1 MMKKMVLFCFFA
13 GMTLALQAQEIA
25 MKWNDHNLSL
35 GASIGLLYGRAEE
48 IVYRDSR
55 TKNKL
60 SQLLWDLKPLIYA
73 GADINYRWQKPEN
86 SWGIFA
92 HTAFKFGFPGETGV
106 MEDRDWIAL
115 YYPDWLTHYSVH
127 DNKTKNAIIVDA
139 DIGVSFPVFRQ
150 FLLKTYISY
159 NFMYFAWSG
168 QGGSYLYPVWD
179 TDGDG
184 KPDGDH
190 FPETRS
196 IDVIRYKQTWHI
208 ISPGVAFYGEFNRYF
223 SGEIAFKISP
233 LIWCIGVDNHVLRD
247 LTITTDKLDIGLFIE
262 PSLLFSFTPK
272 DFFTL
277 SLSVLYRDIRYVR
290 GDGIYKEL
298 GKPVRTVNNMLG
310 TGYSVFDV
318 GLTAKFKLGKTA
330 RPLESDLTP

>member
-1 MMKKMVLFCFFA
+1 MKKMVLFCLFA

-35 GASIGLLYGRAEE
+35 GASIGLLHGRAEE

-73 GADINYRWQKPEN
+73 GADINYRWQRPEN

-92 HTAFKFGFPGETGV
+92 QATFKFGIPAETGV
-106 MEDRDWIAL
+106 LEDRDWTEKE
-115 YYPDWLTHYSVH
+115 YPQFLTYYSVH
-127 DNKTKNAIIVDA
+127 DNKTKNAVFFDA
-139 DIGVSFPVFRQ
+139 SVGPSFQIFGQ
-150 FLLKTYISY
+150 FLLKPSISY
-159 NFMYFAWSG
+159 NFMYFAWDAN
-168 QGGSYLYPVWD
+168 GGSLLYPHR
-179 TDGDG
+179 DGG
-184 KPDGDH
+184 HGYLKP
-190 FPETRS
+190 

-208 ISPGVAFYGEFNRYF
+208 LSPGIAFFGEFNRYF
-223 SGEIAFKISP
+223 NGEIAFKISP
-233 LIWCIGVDNHVLRD
+233 LIWCIGVDNHILRD
-247 LTITTDKLDIGLFIE
+247 LTITTDDLDVGLFIE

-290 GDGIYKEL
+290 GDGVYKEL
-298 GKPVRTVNNMLG
+298 GKPVRTVNNVLG
-310 TGYSVFDV
+310 AGYSAFDV
-318 GLTAKFKLGKTA
+318 GLSAKFKLGKTA